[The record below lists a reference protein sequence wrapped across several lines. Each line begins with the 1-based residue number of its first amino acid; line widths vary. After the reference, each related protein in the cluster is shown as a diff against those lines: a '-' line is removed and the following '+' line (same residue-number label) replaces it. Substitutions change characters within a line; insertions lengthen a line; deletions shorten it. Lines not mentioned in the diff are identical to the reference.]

1 MAAGLL
7 LALASAAR
15 GAAAPL
21 PRALTAEGGSF
32 AGSDGAPVLLV
43 GANIVVK
50 VRPPLPPAHPAH
62 HATALSGQHC

>member
-1 MAAGLL
+1 MALL

-21 PRALTAEGGSF
+21 PRALTAESGSF
-32 AGSDGAPVLLV
+32 AGSGAPVLLV

-50 VRPPLPPAHPAH
+50 VNKSPAPASY
-62 HATALSGQHC
+62 LSYSYASPCLSA